1 MINRKKHNTMFE
13 AEFMMDVSETVLG
26 FSNWDWIIFLKKITP
41 YFYTQSTWVAYN
53 EKINN
58 KPVKYQ

>member
-1 MINRKKHNTMFE
+1 MFE